1 MKLAREVSSLTSEAA
16 HKAVGVGVARAL
28 EKGWRMNLAVVDRGG
43 NLVAFLKT
51 DDAPLHSTGLA
62 IDKAYTAAS
71 FGMPTRDWN
80 KVLGASSQEVRGGIV
95 TRERLVVFGG
105 GFPIRKDGALLGAI
119 GASGGMEE
127 HDEEC
132 ARAALEAIGADA
144 V

>member
-1 MKLAREVSSLTSEAA
+1 MKLARAVASIASEAA
-16 HKAVGVGVARAL
+16 HKAVSVGVAKAE

-71 FGMPTRDWN
+71 FGMSTRDWN

-95 TRERLVVFGG
+95 TRDRLVVFGG
-105 GFPIRKDGALLGAI
+105 GFPIKKDGVLLGAI

-132 ARAALEAIGADA
+132 TRAALEAIGADA